1 VNVHRPGAHFRG
13 RASGIGG
20 GLNGSAPVVARAS
33 WTERTDDPPASIP
46 VGGRLLWLNGPF
58 GVGKS
63 TVTRLLHARR
73 GGVVIETAGLGGVLG
88 GLGIGETAA
97 GLGLWL
103 GKIAGALAAQGSG
116 VVAMLPLTVYRSGSV
131 ETVLGALAMGGTDVS
146 HVVLTCHKAQLAARI
161 HRGPFDDET
170 KRSHLAQLTPSLAG
184 LAFIAHDLE
193 VDTTYRSAAD
203 VAEAVSQ
210 LLDERGWRD
219 WRSL

>member
-1 VNVHRPGAHFRG
+1 
-13 RASGIGG
+13 
-20 GLNGSAPVVARAS
+20 
-33 WTERTDDPPASIP
+33 
-46 VGGRLLWLNGPF
+46 LLWLNGPF

-63 TVTRLLHARR
+63 TVARLLHARR

-88 GLGIGETAA
+88 GLGTGETAA
-97 GLGLWL
+97 GVGLWL
-103 GKIAGALAAQGSG
+103 GKIAGALAQDSGG
-116 VVAMLPLTVYRSGSV
+116 VVMLPMTVYRSGSV

-146 HVVLTCHKAQLAARI
+146 HVVLTCHTAQLAARI

-193 VDTTYRSAAD
+193 VDTTCRSAAD

-210 LLDERGWRD
+210 QLDERGWRD
-219 WRSL
+219 GGVPGAV